1 MPCDEGRARKVLT
14 WILIDGKG
22 DDDFRQWQ
30 RNAQA
35 GVASGSEGELLS
47 AIDEMES
54 DHDFGS
60 YVACKECSGNLI
72 KWGREIMGIGP

>member
-1 MPCDEGRARKVLT
+1 
-14 WILIDGKG
+14 
-22 DDDFRQWQ
+22 
-30 RNAQA
+30 
-35 GVASGSEGELLS
+35 
-47 AIDEMES
+47 MES